1 MVPTGTSATALEVP
15 LPPSARKRQ
24 AGAPPFVRECPRID
38 CRLGAMI
45 SIYHKIPLV
54 RNILLSCGHQA
65 ANYGHHSEWW
75 KGRPILQPEAAVK
88 LQVGQRLTEDEE
100 RPSFHEEVHRLVAFL
115 DSSDRAFA
123 RVDSLF
129 ETAPYQSYTWHDTE
143 ERLLIALTN
152 MAEDAENNPALNIDP
167 MMVRGRIAPV
177 DADDEEPDSSDSD
190 DTIDFA
196 LLEIRIDVEQ
206 YSWVKTLYDALDQLM
221 WTHALSPDHPFPK
234 NSKMALLVK
243 PSEVLTMRLM
253 GTGLTAPIEIPEIF
267 YADRYMENNQGIALH
282 LQKQIFEIKRN
293 GLQKLV
299 AWEAQRTRCQGKS
312 GCRKYQWLES
322 PHSIH
327 QCNEKAIKHAQFL
340 LDRLQKNVQWRQF
353 EARGEGDQPYSIEDI
368 KLASTWEGPA
378 VYTEEE
384 ESKRRE
390 LQTMIQ
396 TLQGELEQVDKDLI
410 GKYCKRLHI
419 WGLVAANKVVIPA
432 CKMKKE
438 EYYRLLAVISKR
450 LTCQENEAGDSQ
462 FVFRSNPQIYRPDY
476 WTPKQKYLL
485 RGVAL
490 TPELSYVCVREPDD
504 LIQVDEDPQVG
515 HDQWWK
521 IQAPA
526 QENKPAEVVVGG
538 SRFISFSRAVSLIT
552 VATTEGRYRRG
563 AACCE
568 HGIAVAYARVRY

>member
-1 MVPTGTSATALEVP
+1 
-15 LPPSARKRQ
+15 
-24 AGAPPFVRECPRID
+24 
-38 CRLGAMI
+38 
-45 SIYHKIPLV
+45 
-54 RNILLSCGHQA
+54 
-65 ANYGHHSEWW
+65 
-75 KGRPILQPEAAVK
+75 
-88 LQVGQRLTEDEE
+88 
-100 RPSFHEEVHRLVAFL
+100 
-115 DSSDRAFA
+115 
-123 RVDSLF
+123 
-129 ETAPYQSYTWHDTE
+129 
-143 ERLLIALTN
+143 
-152 MAEDAENNPALNIDP
+152 
-167 MMVRGRIAPV
+167 
-177 DADDEEPDSSDSD
+177 
-190 DTIDFA
+190 
-196 LLEIRIDVEQ
+196 
-206 YSWVKTLYDALDQLM
+206 M

-293 GLQKLV
+293 GLQKLA
-299 AWEAQRTRCQGKS
+299 AWETQRTRCQGKS

-396 TLQGELEQVDKDLI
+396 TLQDELEQVDKDLI
-410 GKYCKRLHI
+410 GKYCERLHI
-419 WGLVAANKVVIPA
+419 RGLVVANKVVIPV
-432 CKMKKE
+432 CKMRKE

-450 LTCQENEAGDSQ
+450 LTCQENETDDSQ
-462 FVFRSNPQIYRPDY
+462 FVFKSDPQIYRPDY

-504 LIQVDEDPQVG
+504 LIQVDEDPQAG